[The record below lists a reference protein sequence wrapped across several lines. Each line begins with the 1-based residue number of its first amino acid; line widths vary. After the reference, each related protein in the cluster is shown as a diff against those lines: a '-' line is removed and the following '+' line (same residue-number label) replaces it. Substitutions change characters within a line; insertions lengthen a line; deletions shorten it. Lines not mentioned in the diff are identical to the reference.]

1 MFNARHIAAAVLMLA
16 AAAAHAEVYKWTD
29 DKGRVHYGDKPPA
42 STPAGTKKAVE
53 LDIPEPSAADRQD
66 AADRAAR
73 ERARLQPPAEKGV
86 IGGATE
92 AAPAPAAAEEDNSC
106 AAQKRRYEESAACF
120 QQYRNVNGSV
130 KAEAYKHCVPVPQPS
145 CD

>member
-1 MFNARHIAAAVLMLA
+1 MFNTRHIAAAVLMLA
-16 AAAAHAEVYKWTD
+16 AVAAHAEVYKWTD

-53 LDIPEPSAADRQD
+53 LDIPEPSAADRQE

-86 IGGATE
+86 IGGTE
-92 AAPAPAAAEEDNSC
+92 ATPAPAAAEQDNSC